1 MNEGD
6 TEDRLLDPIALLA
19 KERFGIDYLFPL
31 QRMAIAGVLDGAE
44 REEPVRQMILF
55 PTGFGKS
62 LCFQV
67 PAILAPGPTLVIYP
81 LLALMNDQKR
91 SLEKRGIA
99 CALFR
104 GGMDK
109 GEREAGLEGLK
120 SGKIKIGITNP
131 ECLNSPN
138 LRTKLEALGI
148 FHLAIDEAHCVS
160 EWGETFRPSYLE
172 LGARILAMKP
182 KVVSAFTA
190 TASPQVQKAIASRL
204 FSAEPYSLVTA
215 DMDKPN
221 IHYSVKQSLSPRQ
234 SILRL
239 VNELPKPLI
248 VFDQSRPGVR
258 NLCEYLRE
266 YCTDKVRFYHA
277 GLSREEK
284 EEVERW
290 FMESDDGVLVST
302 CAYGMG
308 VDKKNIRAVVHFS
321 PPPSVEAYI
330 QEAGRA
336 GRDGKPAEAVLI
348 RNPWDS
354 SAGSLGSKGNELSPV
369 KRDGMVAA
377 EAGCDIADCG
387 DTGRPEAGC
396 GDTREMRKKA
406 FLEYGKNG
414 ACRRASL
421 LALMGAELSSPCSG
435 CDVCDG
441 RGGNFTEGMEE
452 LQSFFRHNRFRFTQA
467 QSLRLLG
474 ESGMGM
480 AVSDA
485 APQGLSEA
493 AAGKVLADR
502 KAGWLGTPPSC
513 PAAGVLAS
521 WRRENRSA
529 LLNEALH
536 KGLIIRGPWWRKKK
550 RLGLAPGSPHTCP

>member
-1 MNEGD
+1 
-6 TEDRLLDPIALLA
+6 
-19 KERFGIDYLFPL
+19 
-31 QRMAIAGVLDGAE
+31 
-44 REEPVRQMILF
+44 
-55 PTGFGKS
+55 
-62 LCFQV
+62 
-67 PAILAPGPTLVIYP
+67 
-81 LLALMNDQKR
+81 
-91 SLEKRGIA
+91 
-99 CALFR
+99 
-104 GGMDK
+104 
-109 GEREAGLEGLK
+109 
-120 SGKIKIGITNP
+120 
-131 ECLNSPN
+131 
-138 LRTKLEALGI
+138 
-148 FHLAIDEAHCVS
+148 
-160 EWGETFRPSYLE
+160 
-172 LGARILAMKP
+172 MKP

-204 FSAEPYSLVTA
+204 FGAEPYSLVTA

-266 YCTDKVRFYHA
+266 YCTERVRFYHA

-284 EEVERW
+284 EEVEHW

-321 PPPSVEAYI
+321 SPPSVEAYI

-336 GRDGKPAEAVLI
+336 GRDGSPAEAVLI

-354 SAGSLGSKGNELSPV
+354 NAGAPGSKGNELIPV
-369 KRDGMVAA
+369 KRDGMPAA
-377 EAGCDIADCG
+377 EAGCGLA
-387 DTGRPEAGC
+387 GRSDAGC
-396 GDTREMRKKA
+396 DDAREMRKKA
-406 FLEYGKNG
+406 FLEYGKNRT
-414 ACRRASL
+414 CRRASL

-441 RGGNFTEGMEE
+441 RVGDLAEGMEE

-474 ESGMGM
+474 EPGMGM
-480 AVSDA
+480 GGGDV
-485 APQGLSEA
+485 LSQSPGEA
-493 AAGKVLADR
+493 DAGKALPDS
-502 KAGWLGTPPSC
+502 KTGWLGTPPSS

-521 WRRENRSA
+521 WSRVNRTA

-536 KGLIIRGPWWRKKK
+536 
-550 RLGLAPGSPHTCP
+550 